1 MTTITIREN
10 IEGLQKT
17 NFKNVEEL
25 FIALKQVSPIKLYQ
39 VDADEFSPKIIER
52 IEKSKNNPNRKLS
65 AFQG

>member
-39 VDADEFSPKIIER
+39 VDADEFSPIIIER
-52 IEKSKNNPNRKLS
+52 IENKTTFIVTEISDH
-65 AFQG
+65 Q